1 MAMELG
7 LDKFQGVFSRLRKL
21 PQSQRIALLAAIAA
35 AVVGSYIYLFY
46 LPARATLER
55 LGAQQLELQRKLSE
69 VSSVAANLPAFQARL
84 TELDVELKTALRQLP
99 NSKELPGLLT
109 DISSRGKNAGLEF
122 KAFRPKDEVP
132 REFYAEVP
140 IEIEFNGGF
149 HEIARFFDALSKLP
163 RIVNVADLQVDIDK
177 ETPLGTRLKVK
188 GNATT
193 FRFLEQA
200 AAPAAPVAPA
210 TPAAPATANGGEA

>member
-7 LDKFQGVFSRLRKL
+7 LDKLQEAFGRLRKL
-21 PQSQRIALLAAIAA
+21 PQSKRIALLAAISA
-35 AVVGSYIYLFY
+35 AVMGSYVYLFY
-46 LPARATLER
+46 LPGREALER
-55 LGAQQLELQRKLSE
+55 LDTQQLELQRRLSE

-84 TELDVELKTALRQLP
+84 TELEVELKTALLQLP

-149 HEIARFFDALSKLP
+149 HEIAHFFDSISKLP
-163 RIVNVADLQVDIDK
+163 RIVNVADLQVEIDK

-193 FRFLEQA
+193 FRFVEQV
-200 AAPAAPVAPA
+200 AAPAAPV
-210 TPAAPATANGGEA
+210 TPVKPAPATASGGEA